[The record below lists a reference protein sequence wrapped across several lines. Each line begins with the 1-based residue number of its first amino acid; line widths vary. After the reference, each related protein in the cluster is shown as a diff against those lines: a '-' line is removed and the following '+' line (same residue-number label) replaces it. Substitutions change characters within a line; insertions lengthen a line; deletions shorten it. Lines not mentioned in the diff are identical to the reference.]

1 MRLISHQ
8 HPQSATNSQFM
19 GYGSTNQ
26 TCERNRQTQLAGG
39 LWPRE
44 LTRCGGI
51 DGNMARLL
59 SCDYDWRAEESTTVA
74 RSSSADR
81 STANPLL
88 YVFMNTM
95 VATVRSD
102 TTDLTARQL
111 AVFLKTYLEPET
123 EHTVRRLAADLNI
136 SKPAITRA
144 LDRLT
149 DSDFIRRE
157 KDANDRRSVIVR
169 RTSAGSAYLR
179 TLSGYVNDADK
190 LAAKQTAK
198 TA

>member
-1 MRLISHQ
+1 
-8 HPQSATNSQFM
+8 
-19 GYGSTNQ
+19 
-26 TCERNRQTQLAGG
+26 
-39 LWPRE
+39 
-44 LTRCGGI
+44 
-51 DGNMARLL
+51 MAR
-59 SCDYDWRAEESTTVA
+59 SP
-74 RSSSADR
+74 SADR

-123 EHTVRRLAADLNI
+123 EHTVRGLAADLNV

-144 LDRLT
+144 LDRLAN
-149 DSDFIRRE
+149 SDFIKRE
-157 KDANDRRSVIVR
+157 QDTNDRRSVFVR

-179 TLSGYVNDADK
+179 ALNGYVNDADK
-190 LAAKQTAK
+190 LAAKQVST
-198 TA
+198 

>member
-1 MRLISHQ
+1 
-8 HPQSATNSQFM
+8 
-19 GYGSTNQ
+19 
-26 TCERNRQTQLAGG
+26 
-39 LWPRE
+39 
-44 LTRCGGI
+44 
-51 DGNMARLL
+51 MAR
-59 SCDYDWRAEESTTVA
+59 SP
-74 RSSSADR
+74 SADR

-102 TTDLTARQL
+102 KTDLTARQL
-111 AVFLKTYLEPET
+111 AVFLKTYLESET
-123 EHTVRRLAADLNI
+123 EHTVRGLAADLNI

-169 RTSAGSAYLR
+169 RTSAGSAYLH
-179 TLSGYVNDADK
+179 TLGGYVNDADK